1 MLDDA
6 WWTLRTIFISI
17 YPTNPGWQRSQRT
30 MNGNLDKQKR
40 FRWNQ
45 SPTIANIN
53 KTKLIRWF
61 KSRTIWCCS
70 PIRQYGTR
78 FRSTHTL
85 WYINKTE
92 RWIKIITQRSLWF
105 KKRERTAAQIQTVF
119 SLWFILW
126 KQLPCTESVPT
137 LYRCWLFSIESIF
150 FWIFGGK
157 SSERVLNLKYFK
169 FF

>member
-105 KKRERTAAQIQTVF
+105 KKRVNSSSNTNGVFTVIHTVKTASLYRVGTDTVSMLTVF
-119 SLWFILW
+119 NRID
-126 KQLPCTESVPT
+126 
-137 LYRCWLFSIESIF
+137 F
-150 FWIFGGK
+150 FFEFLAEKVQNAFWT
-157 SSERVLNLKYFK
+157 
-169 FF
+169 